1 MLCFSGFFFFKQKT
15 AYEMRISDW
24 SSDVCS
30 SDLPQRLVRLQL
42 IAPVL
47 LRTQLGIAG
56 IAVVVVQ
63 KGARQEVVEVEL
75 FDLSLD
81 FQRQVEARRRRPG
94 ERQRPLGANEA
105 ALQTVHAALRK
116 RRMFVARD
124 EIGRDSCREGVRKYG
139 RISVVAVYL

>member
-1 MLCFSGFFFFKQKT
+1 MFARTTRPPSYQRTHTLCPYTTLLQT
-15 AYEMRISDW
+15 RHHNYEILRIDR
-24 SSDVCS
+24 D
-30 SDLPQRLVRLQL
+30 DPQRGRTPFPQRLVRLQL

-81 FQRQVEARRRRPG
+81 FQRQVEDRRRRPG
-94 ERQRPLGANEA
+94 ERQRPLGAKEA
-105 ALQTVHAALRK
+105 DRK
-116 RRMFVARD
+116 SIRLN
-124 EIGRDSCREGVRKYG
+124 S
-139 RISVVAVYL
+139 SH